1 VPQTRVRIRATG
13 SVNYGRSIPEYPE
26 EWGGGRELP
35 DNRDLRDAWP
45 EGVTLPRAIV
55 FNLGC
60 TTLGLPAV
68 VSDLAA
74 LDKRAAVL
82 LERHMPG
89 YREILASELPCFVRE
104 SVTLVFGQRFAEATA
119 NSCRRASAA
128 IWADVRVHDELVLPT
143 CLFTML
149 YLRYMA
155 EDSDSWD
162 ETKEH
167 ESLATRESELIRDTS
182 SGVFSAICAERPG
195 DRWTVLQTLVDG
207 DDAARLLLARE
218 LTIEEKREFVDLRIE
233 GWLRELPDTLSREL
247 RRAWVPLRELDRD
260 ALTLRA
266 IEQMIA
272 LEQLRGSR
280 GA

>member
-1 VPQTRVRIRATG
+1 
-13 SVNYGRSIPEYPE
+13 VNYGRSIPEYPE
-26 EWGGGRELP
+26 EWGGGRDLP

-45 EGVTLPRAIV
+45 EGVTLPRAIN

-82 LERHMPG
+82 LGRHVPG
-89 YREILASELPCFVRE
+89 YKEILASELPCFVRE
-104 SVTLVFGQRFAEATA
+104 SVALVFGRRFAEATA
-119 NSCRRASAA
+119 RAALRAAAA
-128 IWADVRVHDELVLPT
+128 IWADVRVHADLVAPT
-143 CLFTML
+143 CLFAML
-149 YLRYMA
+149 YLRYVA

-167 ESLATRESELIRDTS
+167 EGPATRESELIRETS
-182 SGVFSAICAERPG
+182 SGAFSAICAERPG
-195 DRWTVLQTLVDG
+195 DRWTVLQALVDV
-207 DDAARLLLARE
+207 DEAARLLLARE

-233 GWLRELPDTLSREL
+233 GWLRTLPDGLSKDL
-247 RRAWVPLRELDRD
+247 RREWSPLRELGK
-260 ALTLRA
+260 AELTLRA
-266 IEQMIA
+266 IEQMMQ